1 MNAMAGDGGY
11 WTSMADVVAL
21 KARWTQQD
29 WMAEAVCRGKTAL
42 FFPPHG
48 EQAEA
53 RERRE
58 ARARAV
64 CLTCPVRLPCRDYAR
79 RHREQGFWGGE
90 NDEQRIELR
99 RRTRGVPRHVL
110 LPPVAAGG

>member
-1 MNAMAGDGGY
+1 
-11 WTSMADVVAL
+11 MADVVPL
-21 KARWTQQD
+21 KARWAQQD
-29 WMAEAVCRGKTAL
+29 WMAEAVCRGRTSL

-58 ARARAV
+58 ARAMAV
-64 CLTCPVRLPCRDYAR
+64 CLTCPVRVPCRDYAR

-99 RRTRGVPRHVL
+99 RRSRSVEHRVVL
-110 LPPVAAGG
+110 PSIAAGS

>member
-1 MNAMAGDGGY
+1 
-11 WTSMADVVAL
+11 MADVVPL
-21 KARWTQQD
+21 KARWAQQD
-29 WMAEAVCRGKTAL
+29 WMAEAVCRGRTAL

-64 CLTCPVRLPCRDYAR
+64 CMTCPVRLPCRDYAR

-90 NDEQRIELR
+90 NDEQRLELR
-99 RRTRGVPRHVL
+99 RRSRGVQRHVV
-110 LPPVAAGG
+110 LPPVAAEA

>member
-1 MNAMAGDGGY
+1 
-11 WTSMADVVAL
+11 
-21 KARWTQQD
+21 
-29 WMAEAVCRGKTAL
+29 
-42 FFPPHG
+42 
-48 EQAEA
+48 
-53 RERRE
+53 
-58 ARARAV
+58 V
-64 CLTCPVRLPCRDYAR
+64 CLTCPVLLPCRDYAR